1 MSANADVLLFEVF
14 PYVAIALAVILGVI
28 RYRTNSYSVS
38 SLSSQFLES
47 RRLFWGTMSFHWGIL
62 IVLAGHLI
70 GLLFPRSVM
79 AFNAVPVRLAILEG
93 TALAFG
99 LLALLGI
106 VLLCG
111 RRASSARIRV
121 VTSRWDVVLLAIL
134 FVQIATGVF
143 TAVFYRWGSAWYVHT
158 AVPYLVS
165 LGRLSPDVALVA
177 SLPFMVK
184 LHIASAFGL
193 IAVLPMTRLIH
204 LLAVP
209 VAYLWRP
216 YQLVVW
222 NRRPVTLKDR
232 N

>member
-1 MSANADVLLFEVF
+1 MSVDVLLFEVF
-14 PYVAIALAVILGVI
+14 PYVAITLAVVLSIY
-28 RYRTNSYSVS
+28 RYKTNKYSVS

-47 RRLFWGTMSFHWGIL
+47 RRLYWGSLSFHWGIL

-106 VLLCG
+106 VLLCT
-111 RRASSARIRV
+111 RRARSPRIRV
-121 VTSRWDVVLLAIL
+121 VTSRWDVALLAIL
-134 FVQIATGVF
+134 VVQIATGVF
-143 TAVFYRWGSAWYVHT
+143 TAVFYRWGSAWYVQT
-158 AVPYLVS
+158 AVPYMVS
-165 LGRLSPDVALVA
+165 LGRLAPDVGLVA

-184 LHIASAFGL
+184 LHISSAFAL
-193 IAVLPMTRLIH
+193 VAVLPMTRLIH

-209 VAYLWRP
+209 VGYLWRP

-222 NRRPVTLKDR
+222 NRRPSR
-232 N
+232 

>member
-1 MSANADVLLFEVF
+1 MSVDVLLFEVF
-14 PYVAIALAVILGVI
+14 PYVAITLAVVLSIY
-28 RYRTNSYSVS
+28 RYKTNKYSVS

-47 RRLFWGTMSFHWGIL
+47 RRLYWASVSFHWGIL

-106 VLLCG
+106 VLLCT
-111 RRASSARIRV
+111 RRARSPRIRV
-121 VTSRWDVVLLAIL
+121 VTSRWDIALLAIL
-134 FVQIATGVF
+134 VVQIATGVF
-143 TAVFYRWGSAWYVHT
+143 TAVFYRWGSAWYVQT
-158 AVPYLVS
+158 AVPYMVS
-165 LGRLSPDVALVA
+165 LGRLAPDVGLVA

-184 LHIASAFGL
+184 LHISSAFAL

-209 VAYLWRP
+209 VGYLWRP

-222 NRRPVTLKDR
+222 NRRPSR
-232 N
+232 

>member
-1 MSANADVLLFEVF
+1 MSVDVLLFEVF
-14 PYVAIALAVILGVI
+14 PYVAITLAVVLSIY
-28 RYRTNSYSVS
+28 RYKINKYSVS

-47 RRLFWGTMSFHWGIL
+47 RRLYWGSLSFHWGIL

-70 GLLFPRSVM
+70 GLLVPRSVM

-106 VLLCG
+106 VLLCT
-111 RRASSARIRV
+111 RRASSPRLRV

-134 FVQIATGVF
+134 VVQIATGVY
-143 TAVFYRWGSAWYVHT
+143 TAVFYRWGSAWYVQT
-158 AVPYLVS
+158 AVPYMVS
-165 LGRLSPDVALVA
+165 LGRLAPDVGLVA

-184 LHIASAFGL
+184 LHISSAFAL
-193 IAVLPMTRLIH
+193 IAVLPMTRLVH

-209 VAYLWRP
+209 VGYLWRP

-222 NRRPVTLKDR
+222 NRRPSR
-232 N
+232 